1 MWLNRHDIPGQTSL
15 NKTRK
20 KSQANKMLKLQ
31 GLIFLV
37 LEVITGIGSVSS
49 DSQDGDTLIPEIW
62 SSVLRK
68 ESVSRHSI
76 TAINHF
82 DKESE
87 KVKDCKLVS
96 HRITWRVTGSLIIIV
111 SQENNACFFRGDVK
125 EWGRHLFLFFFSLR
139 FVCLIDDFFH
149 HSCKSVFG
157 NK

>member
-1 MWLNRHDIPGQTSL
+1 
-15 NKTRK
+15 
-20 KSQANKMLKLQ
+20 MLKLQ

-96 HRITWRVTGSLIIIV
+96 QRIT
-111 SQENNACFFRGDVK
+111 
-125 EWGRHLFLFFFSLR
+125 
-139 FVCLIDDFFH
+139 
-149 HSCKSVFG
+149 
-157 NK
+157 